1 MAAGTACR
9 AAAEGSGHRLC
20 ACAAA
25 EPANSRRWSAADD
38 GGEGATVGRRR
49 GLDRS
54 VQAGAARRPCVR
66 RRPTGRP
73 RAAAASDGLLARS
86 LHRVWA
92 RLRARPLRRGAGGRA
107 AGAAPWRLIAATL
120 AVIAAV
126 HLPGA
131 RGQTP
136 HYVELNEQPELTNE
150 VCSRLRVP
158 HTAHRTHREQR
169 ARRSVCCVGL
179 PGVACLSVPFRYLPV
194 FRRSFALHPEGMRTR
209 AGCARKVRR
218 RLPSGAQ
225 RRDRVAMHICPCGRV
240 HGALM
245 LSTCWDGISRRSCIY
260 MSSAVCRM
268 GTRWPPGGRR
278 QTIICL
284 NSSAE

>member
-1 MAAGTACR
+1 MVRWGRCWEGPPRRGEAGGMAAGTACR

-158 HTAHRTHREQR
+158 HTAHRTHASSVRAAASAASVCRESLVFPSPSATSPFSAARLRCTPKACAHGRVVR
-169 ARRSVCCVGL
+169 ARCAG
-179 PGVACLSVPFRYLPV
+179 ACLRARSAAIVSRCISAPV
-194 FRRSFALHPEGMRTR
+194 VECM
-209 AGCARKVRR
+209 
-218 RLPSGAQ
+218 
-225 RRDRVAMHICPCGRV
+225 GR
-240 HGALM
+240 
-245 LSTCWDGISRRSCIY
+245 
-260 MSSAVCRM
+260 
-268 GTRWPPGGRR
+268 
-278 QTIICL
+278 
-284 NSSAE
+284 